1 MNLSL
6 DLSTWQLVFLILDY
20 TIKIFAV
27 GYVPEGRRPSSSTAW
42 LLAILL
48 LPFVGLPLFLLM
60 GSPQINRR
68 RHRIQQEANDA
79 IEDAH
84 NAVHDHPFE
93 ELEAEVESII
103 KLNRHLTGFPAVIGH
118 NMGIHADYVKSIEA
132 MAEAIDE
139 AKRYVYVEIYITS
152 WDETTD
158 PFFQALARARQ
169 RGVEVKFLFDQIGSL
184 KYKGYR
190 TLGKRLDAIDVDWRL
205 MLPLQI
211 HKARFRRPDLR
222 NHRKLVIIDGGRGFI
237 GSLNLIKREYK
248 TTDRFW
254 IDYMVELTGPI
265 VVSLQAVFAVDWYT
279 ESGEYIEML
288 TELEDTGETPDT
300 NYVQLIPSGP
310 GYSTEPNLR
319 MFISLI
325 HHAKSRLIICSPYF
339 VPDES
344 LLDAVTT
351 ACYRGVRVELYVSQ
365 RADQFMV
372 DHAQSSYYQSLLEAG
387 IRIYQFP
394 EPFVLHSK
402 FVLADPDAGR
412 ADPEETSEGIRLKS
426 HPLAAFGSS
435 NLDMRSFG
443 LNYESTMLVAQGD
456 LITEFNELA
465 ANYRAVS
472 HELTLEEWN
481 KRGFLRRYIDNV
493 MRLTSALQ

>member
-1 MNLSL
+1 MSFSL
-6 DLSTWQLVFLILDY
+6 DLSFWQAAFFILDY
-20 TIKIFAV
+20 AIKIFAV
-27 GYVPEGRRPSSSTAW
+27 GFVPEGRRPSSSTAW

-48 LPFVGLPLFLLM
+48 LPFIGLPLFLLM

-68 RHRIQQEANDA
+68 RHRIQQEADDA
-79 IEDAH
+79 IDDAH
-84 NAVHDHPFE
+84 RDVPDHPFE
-93 ELEAEVESII
+93 IIQPEVESII
-103 KLNRHLTGFPAVIGH
+103 KLNRHLTGFPAVVGH
-118 NMGIHADYVKSIEA
+118 NIGIHADYKMCIQA
-132 MAEAIDE
+132 MADAIDKAE
-139 AKRYVYVEIYITS
+139 RYVYVEIYIAS
-152 WDETTD
+152 WDEETD

-169 RGVEVKFLFDQIGSL
+169 RGVEVKFLFDQIGSF

-190 TLGKRLDAIDVDWRL
+190 TLGKRLSAIDVDWQL
-205 MLPLQI
+205 MLPIQL
-211 HKARFRRPDLR
+211 HKFRFRRPDLR
-222 NHRKLVIIDGGRGFI
+222 NHRKLVIIDGNRGFI
-237 GSLNLIKREYK
+237 GSLNLIKRAYK
-248 TTDRFW
+248 SKDRAW

-265 VVSLQAVFAVDWYT
+265 VVSLQSVFAVDWYT

-288 TELEDTGETPDT
+288 TELEDPGETADS
-300 NYVQLIPSGP
+300 NYLQLIPSGP
-310 GYSTEPNLR
+310 GYTTEPNLR
-319 MFISLI
+319 MFTSLI

-339 VPDES
+339 VPDEA

-351 ACYRGVRVELYVSQ
+351 AAYRDVRVELYVSR
-365 RADQFMV
+365 RADQFVV
-372 DHAQSSYYQSLLEAG
+372 DHSQSSYYQTLLEAG
-387 IRIYQFP
+387 VHIYQFP

-412 ADPEETSEGIRLKS
+412 ADPEETHDGLRLKS

-481 KRGFLRRYIDNV
+481 KRSFARRYIDNV
-493 MRLTSALQ
+493 MRLSSALQ